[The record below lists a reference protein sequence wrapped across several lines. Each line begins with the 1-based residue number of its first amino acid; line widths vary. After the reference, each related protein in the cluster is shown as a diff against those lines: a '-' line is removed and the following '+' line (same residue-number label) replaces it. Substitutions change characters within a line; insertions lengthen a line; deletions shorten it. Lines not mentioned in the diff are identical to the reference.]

1 MELDLPKTAAA
12 FVVLIA
18 VGVGGLIGAPIP
30 MGTDTILMMVAPSMV
45 VFGLICLVI
54 GVAHG
59 EYRAGAT
66 R

>member
-1 MELDLPKTAAA
+1 MELDLPKTVAA

-18 VGVGGLIGAPIP
+18 VGVGGLVGAPIP
-30 MGTDTILMMVAPSMV
+30 MGTDTILMMVAPSMI
-45 VFGLICLVI
+45 VFGLICLAI

-59 EYRAGAT
+59 QYRAGAA